1 MPKKEEVMVKEKE
14 IYNTSLID
22 KNLPT
27 IKFSSKNVESSLDW
41 DEIEVSVSDAS
52 GKEALG
58 VFRSVLSELGMGKK
72 D

>member
-1 MPKKEEVMVKEKE
+1 MPKKEEVLVKEKE

-27 IKFSSKNVESSLDW
+27 IKFSSKNVQSLTDW

-52 GKEALG
+52 GKEALK
-58 VFRSVLSELGMGKK
+58 VFKDVLSELGMGNKK
-72 D
+72 